1 MENRQ
6 KELTGYPSI
15 DRPWLKVYS
24 EEAINASQPTGSIY
38 DFLLAVNKDYPHNI
52 AIHYQNKNITYGEL
66 FRKIDCCARAFMAL
80 GVQRNDIVTVAMPN
94 TPEMVYTLYALN
106 RLGAIANFIHPLA
119 SKDEI
124 CNYLNEVKSRF
135 FLMFTGTYL
144 LVGDALK
151 ETSVEKAI
159 VVSPVQSLSPLF
171 KWLYRLKTNEK
182 IIEDDRIISWNSF
195 IQHGQNI
202 ELPEPQRADNDV
214 AVITHTGGTTGDPKG
229 VMCTNLNYNSHGR
242 QMLADRGSKRQDCTM
257 VHLPPFINYSLSAAL
272 ASFSSGFRV
281 LLIPRYDP
289 KKMAWYIRR
298 FKVNYIL
305 SIPAYFEVLLK
316 SHKIA
321 KDAFNTLGCIVTAGE
336 SMSVEMEREVN
347 NVLRA
352 HGSPVN
358 LTKGIGMTE
367 LVSGATLTFPWYD
380 ADGSSG
386 IPYVKTNCKIV
397 EVGTDD
403 ELTYDEIGEIC
414 FSGPSVMLGYYG
426 NQAATDEMIHVD
438 ADGTRWLHTGDL
450 GYMTRDGIIYVS
462 GRLKRLIMIK
472 DKDGL
477 ISKIF
482 PERIEQVIETH
493 PAVALSCIVGVPD
506 KQCIAWPKAFV
517 VLNENIEANQEV
529 KTAILAHCSQHLPP
543 YMVPHNIV
551 FIDEMPR
558 TNRGKIDYKQL
569 EQAQ

>member
-1 MENRQ
+1 M
-6 KELTGYPSI
+6 
-15 DRPWLKVYS
+15 
-24 EEAINASQPTGSIY
+24 INMI
-38 DFLLAVNKDYPHNI
+38 KD
-52 AIHYQNKNITYGEL
+52 
-66 FRKIDCCARAFMAL
+66 
-80 GVQRNDIVTVAMPN
+80 
-94 TPEMVYTLYALN
+94 
-106 RLGAIANFIHPLA
+106 
-119 SKDEI
+119 
-124 CNYLNEVKSRF
+124 
-135 FLMFTGTYL
+135 
-144 LVGDALK
+144 
-151 ETSVEKAI
+151 
-159 VVSPVQSLSPLF
+159 
-171 KWLYRLKTNEK
+171 
-182 IIEDDRIISWNSF
+182 
-195 IQHGQNI
+195 
-202 ELPEPQRADNDV
+202 
-214 AVITHTGGTTGDPKG
+214 
-229 VMCTNLNYNSHGR
+229 
-242 QMLADRGSKRQDCTM
+242 
-257 VHLPPFINYSLSAAL
+257 
-272 ASFSSGFRV
+272 
-281 LLIPRYDP
+281 
-289 KKMAWYIRR
+289 
-298 FKVNYIL
+298 
-305 SIPAYFEVLLK
+305 
-316 SHKIA
+316 
-321 KDAFNTLGCIVTAGE
+321 
-336 SMSVEMEREVN
+336 
-347 NVLRA
+347 
-352 HGSPVN
+352 
-358 LTKGIGMTE
+358 
-367 LVSGATLTFPWYD
+367 
-380 ADGSSG
+380 
-386 IPYVKTNCKIV
+386 KTNCKIV